1 MVIPPDRP
9 DRLDAEKSLAAL
21 SACVANAVGFPLA
34 IGPVGECKVS
44 YPEKLCGRKGHQ
56 CPLWVKSRHVQRT
69 SSCPLSANSGHYVCL
84 RLLRAI
90 YFIRLRIFSRTA
102 GLYCAIRKISSYSS
116 TDKP

>member
-34 IGPVGECKVS
+34 IGPAGECKVS

-56 CPLWVKSRHVQRT
+56 CPLWVNCGSQ
-69 SSCPLSANSGHYVCL
+69 S
-84 RLLRAI
+84 
-90 YFIRLRIFSRTA
+90 TA
-102 GLYCAIRKISSYSS
+102 GGGANRQYASLVARASIGHAAAAPHTKLRN
-116 TDKP
+116 